1 MGFVKRFIRLLE
13 KVDRFLEKG
22 LHLFTAKKTSK
33 SQGTDASKLD
43 ETPSLGVSISSND
56 TVDVIADDFETE
68 DCNNGNGDLD
78 DASSNADS
86 EDSWYMETP
95 PLNLNY
101 DALKHVATHF
111 LPGSHGACIE
121 ISTLPR
127 GVFHEIRILHFQD
140 GWTCIGRFTRDAEPL
155 AKVESELA
163 TLEYVR
169 KHTTIPVPRVYLVSY
184 SDNDCVGSP
193 YVLMEHM
200 HGSPL
205 DNIWGDLSLDHK
217 LDAIKQL
224 AGIHAQLANQ
234 KFQTI
239 GSIKADGSVGPL
251 LDQVGWWQPLG
262 EQAFT
267 NTSDYIN
274 SYLKEDNPDRRAS
287 ARAIYPAIKEQLSAH
302 LEQNAGNPTLNAP
315 YRLIHPDLNFRNL
328 LVTQEEGESPK
339 ICGVIDWD

>member
-1 MGFVKRFIRLLE
+1 MLTSTLTPLFTMGFVKRFIRLLE

-127 GVFHEIRILHFQD
+127 GVFH
-140 GWTCIGRFTRDAEPL
+140 
-155 AKVESELA
+155 
-163 TLEYVR
+163 
-169 KHTTIPVPRVYLVSY
+169 
-184 SDNDCVGSP
+184 
-193 YVLMEHM
+193 
-200 HGSPL
+200 
-205 DNIWGDLSLDHK
+205 
-217 LDAIKQL
+217 
-224 AGIHAQLANQ
+224 
-234 KFQTI
+234 
-239 GSIKADGSVGPL
+239 
-251 LDQVGWWQPLG
+251 
-262 EQAFT
+262 
-267 NTSDYIN
+267 
-274 SYLKEDNPDRRAS
+274 
-287 ARAIYPAIKEQLSAH
+287 
-302 LEQNAGNPTLNAP
+302 
-315 YRLIHPDLNFRNL
+315 
-328 LVTQEEGESPK
+328 
-339 ICGVIDWD
+339 